1 MKSIPATPSLLR
13 LGKLVHASSAFNVVI
28 RFSFAPNRQDFQFAH
43 LNYKH
48 FIDSMNQSGQ
58 IYKTVPSEA
67 KKLDAQRTKSRQ
79 NEMRQS

>member
-1 MKSIPATPSLLR
+1 MKSIHATPSRLR
-13 LGKLVHASSAFNVVI
+13 LAKWSILLSEFDVVI
-28 RFSFAPNRQDFQFAH
+28 QFLFAPNLEDFQFAH

-48 FIDSMNQSGQ
+48 FIDSMNQSGR
-58 IYKTVPSEA
+58 IYKSVPNEA

>member
-1 MKSIPATPSLLR
+1 MLLSL
-13 LGKLVHASSAFNVVI
+13 FNVVI
-28 RFSFAPNRQDFQFAH
+28 RFSFASNRQDFQFAH

-67 KKLDAQRTKSRQ
+67 KKLAAQRTKSRQ